1 MRCPVCRSD
10 NYEGEDLCANCGADL
25 RATDVPEQAPEFG
38 DTVLGDPL
46 EALAVGPPRTIA
58 PATPVAEAI
67 RVMHAESVD
76 CLLVCEGDRLLGIF
90 TDRDAVLKVAGRPLA
105 AIEVRN
111 VMTPDPV
118 VLRRDDTL
126 ATAIHKMAVGGFRHL
141 PIVDNGR
148 PVGVV
153 AAADVFRHLV
163 RATS

>member
-25 RATDVPEQAPEFG
+25 RATDVPQQAPEFG

-46 EALAVGPPRTIA
+46 AALGAGSPRTMG

-67 RVMHAESVD
+67 RVMHAEGVD
-76 CLLVCEGDRLLGIF
+76 CLLVCDGDRLLGIF
-90 TDRDAVLKVAGRPLA
+90 TDRDAVLKVAGRSLA
-105 AIEVRN
+105 AIVVGD

-141 PIVDNGR
+141 PIVDGDR
-148 PVGVV
+148 PVGLVS
-153 AAADVFRHLV
+153 AADVFRHLV
-163 RATS
+163 AATA